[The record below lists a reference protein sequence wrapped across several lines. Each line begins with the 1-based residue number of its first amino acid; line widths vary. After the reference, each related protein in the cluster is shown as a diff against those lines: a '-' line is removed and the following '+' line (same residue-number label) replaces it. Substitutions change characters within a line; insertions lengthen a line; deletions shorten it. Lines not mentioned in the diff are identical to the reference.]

1 MFNLINNTV
10 TIQPEILLIPEFKV
24 LWDLDKDINKVNC
37 YKQFTYI
44 YFTEDFN
51 SPYKKSYTGEE
62 LYTKVIKDVFGDKE
76 FKVSKDVLDAKNKYV
91 ELKTTST
98 MKLLNSA
105 EKAIVQITQYFND
118 FNVEDLIGDK
128 KHIAINNT
136 IKNLKE
142 LDDLT
147 LKLQSTKKRVE
158 KELEA
163 EKMSGKR
170 TLGKREL
177 PPSKR
182 K

>member
-10 TIQPEILLIPEFKV
+10 IIQPEILLIPEFKI

-51 SPYKKSYTGEE
+51 SPYKKSYSGKE
-62 LYTKVIKDVFGDKE
+62 LEDKVIKDIFEGKE
-76 FKVSKDVLDAKNKYV
+76 FKISKEILAAKEKYI
-91 ELKTTST
+91 ELKTTAT

-105 EKAIVQITQYFND
+105 EKAMKEITKYFND

-147 LKLQSTKKRVE
+147 LKLQSTKKRIE

-177 PPSKR
+177 PPNKR